1 MRRYKT
7 LVLLGCLFAMSSIAH
22 AINLKTPKGNDVYV
36 YTRSEYYNSQDR
48 IDEAIQSILEDYDSR
63 VTIIGNPSTTYNCH
77 NYAWS
82 MTEGNTTH
90 YWMNDPSEYMDD
102 GSYVQTFQV
111 LAEKVFYYAGD
122 GQHSAVPSPTVPGMY
137 ESKWGESCLMRH
149 PLGYGPAS
157 YQMSY
162 RRFYRKD
169 LYVRGHNVVSNSYSG
184 TFSVGYIPYNAS
196 LTWTYSTGVFTKLS
210 SSGTNIVLKPKT
222 TSTSSSGTL
231 TATFKDASNN
241 VIYTNNY
248 TVYANCL
255 PSGGLSLRVERSFD
269 GVEVYPSYVGLCP
282 NTYYYAYLSGS
293 NSSYSYNWSMNHATV
308 YNSSYNQA
316 YFMTDSEGW
325 TFLDLYATDPISGVT
340 DNIYGV
346 TLYDGNSCN

>member
-1 MRRYKT
+1 MKKFKFI
-7 LVLLGCLFAMSSIAH
+7 VVIACLFSMSSIAY
-22 AINLKTPKGNDVYV
+22 AINLKTPKGNNVSV
-36 YTRSEYYNSQDR
+36 SSNTEYYITQER
-48 IDEAIQSILEDYDSR
+48 IDEAVQYILENYDSR
-63 VTIIGNPSTTYNCH
+63 VTIIGLPSTTYNCH

-90 YWMNDPSEYMDD
+90 YWMPDPSEYMDD
-102 GSYVQTFQV
+102 GSYVQTFQI
-111 LAEKVFYYAGD
+111 LAEKVYYYAGS
-122 GQHSAVPSPTVPGMY
+122 HSAVPSPTVSGMY
-137 ESKWGESCLMRH
+137 ESKWGSLCLVRH

-157 YQMSY
+157 YQMSN

-184 TFSVGYIPYNAS
+184 TFSVGFIPYNAS

-222 TSTSSSGTL
+222 TSTNTSGTL
-231 TATFKDASNN
+231 TATFKDPSNN
-241 VIYTNNY
+241 VIYTDTY

-255 PSGGLSLRVERSFD
+255 PSGGLSLRVVRSSD

-293 NSSYSYNWSMNHATV
+293 DSSYSYNWSMNHATV
-308 YNSSYNQA
+308 YNSNYNQA
-316 YFMTDSEGW
+316 YFKTDSEGW

-346 TLYDGNSCN
+346 TLYGGSSCD